1 MTQITNKCTEK
12 GKHYWNNE
20 GVYDKEFT
28 QLTEELVPATGMAKN
43 LRGELVRAA
52 NRLYYEYCNNGNCN
66 AAEPVYSDRE
76 YDDDEEYEEDDEYEL
91 VISEFYENFITII
104 RETLTH
110 SDDVWSSDKAKQADE
125 ICDRIR
131 DLIVTETESHFSETD
146 WNWYDRLIDV
156 VYEWCAVHP
165 TDERPI
171 PNWYDN

>member
-1 MTQITNKCTEK
+1 MTLIMSKCTEK
-12 GKHYWNNE
+12 GKHYWYNE

-66 AAEPVYSDRE
+66 AAEPVYSD
-76 YDDDEEYEEDDEYEL
+76 EEAGEYEL
-91 VISEFYENFITII
+91 AVSKFYENFITII

-110 SDDVWSSDKAKQADE
+110 SDNVWSSDKVTQANKICDE
-125 ICDRIR
+125 ISDV
-131 DLIVTETESHFSETD
+131 IVMGSHFSETD
-146 WNWYDRLIDV
+146 WNWYDRMIDV

-171 PNWYDN
+171 PNWYNN

>member
-20 GVYDKEFT
+20 GVYDKEFA

-66 AAEPVYSDRE
+66 AAE
-76 YDDDEEYEEDDEYEL
+76 EDDEYEI
-91 VISEFYENFITII
+91 VISKFYENFITII

-110 SDDVWSSDKAKQADE
+110 SDNVWSSDKATQANKICDE
-125 ICDRIR
+125 ISA
-131 DLIVTETESHFSETD
+131 LIVTESRFSETE

-171 PNWYDN
+171 PSWYDN